1 MCDLSKDYYIIISKT
16 YFMRGDV
23 MKKLLL
29 GFIFIF
35 SFFSL
40 LNVPTLAQIKTSFI
54 SDLDGLTLV
63 SNIAAEPNSYS
74 NMFDPGFTVYPGFPQ
89 QGLYSVISPKTGAIY
104 CNLDNDPEMEII
116 FGAGETLYAV
126 NLDGSAV
133 TGWPKTFTQ
142 YYEAVWTVSFGDI
155 DGDGEGEIVTG
166 IGGPL
171 GGHIQAF
178 HKDGSIVTGFPVNV
192 GKYPMSPSLADLD
205 GNGTMEI
212 ILGTRTYKAFV
223 YNGDGTVYPGWPK
236 QMDKYVASSASAG
249 DVDND
254 GIMDVVMES
263 RNFLY
268 VWNKDGQILPGFP
281 FPILDS
287 LVGSNSYS
295 APVLADLTGD
305 GKKEIIFCSHS
316 SAVDSGGIIYV
327 VKYDGTNLPGFPAFV
342 PNWIY
347 GAPIVADIDGD
358 SQLEIIIGE
367 YGSSPTP
374 YFSIFAYNVDGSM
387 VSNFPMGPYHGSAN
401 QITVADIDNDNE
413 FEIIFDEN
421 VTENGLGRYRAL
433 NMDGTDVTGWPLEL
447 NQNTSFQQPLLGD
460 LNNDGIL
467 DMVGGSFN
475 FDISNKQVFLY
486 AWNTGLPYNPTK
498 IVNPMYQFNPQH
510 TGIFVDPSII
520 PVELESFTATADDQK
535 INLIWVTAT
544 ELNNSGFEIEK
555 SIDNLIWNK
564 IGFVNG
570 RGTTTEKSYYS
581 FNDNNP
587 NDGKSYYRLKQ
598 VDYAGTSTYSS
609 IVAITFG
616 IPVNFSLEQN
626 YPNPFNPATIIKYNI
641 PEEST
646 VQLRIVNIVGEV
658 VTELLNENQSAGIHT
673 KLFNAS
679 KLSSGIY
686 FAVLNASSLNSGK
699 VHSDLIKMIYMK

>member
-1 MCDLSKDYYIIISKT
+1 MKQLMIS
-16 YFMRGDV
+16 
-23 MKKLLL
+23 
-29 GFIFIF
+29 I
-35 SFFSL
+35 FSL
-40 LNVPTLAQIKTSFI
+40 LVLFNISTSAQLKTNFI
-54 SDLDGLTLV
+54 PDLDGV
-63 SNIAAEPNSYS
+63 SLSSDISVESNYYS
-74 NMFDPGFTVYPGFPQ
+74 DMYDPGFTVYPGFPK
-89 QGLYSVISPKTGAIY
+89 QGLYTVISPKTGAIY
-104 CNLDNDPEMEII
+104 CNLDADPEMEII
-116 FGAGETLYAV
+116 FGGGETLYAV

-155 DGDGEGEIVTG
+155 DGDGEGEVVAG

-178 HKDGSIVTGFPVNV
+178 HKDGSVVTGFPVNV
-192 GKYPMSPSLADLD
+192 GKYPMSPTLADID

-212 ILGTRTYKAFV
+212 ILGTRTYKAYV

-236 QMDKYVASSASAG
+236 QMDRYVASSASAG

-254 GIMDVVMES
+254 GVMDIVMES
-263 RNFLY
+263 RSFLY
-268 VWNKDGQILPGFP
+268 AWNKDGLPLPGFP
-281 FPILDS
+281 YMILDT
-287 LVGSNSYS
+287 LTGSNSYS

-305 GKKEIIFCSHS
+305 GKLEIVFCSHS
-316 SAVDSGGIIYV
+316 DATNAGGIIYA
-327 VKYDGTNLPGFPAFV
+327 VKFDGTNLPGFPKTV

-358 SQLEIIIGE
+358 TELEIVIGE

-374 YFSIFAYNVDGSM
+374 AFSVFAYNVDGSM

-401 QITVADIDNDNE
+401 QITIADIDNDNE

-447 NQNTSFQQPLLGD
+447 MQNTSFQQPLLGD

-467 DMVGGSFN
+467 DLVGGSFN
-475 FDISNKQVFLY
+475 FDINNKQVFLY

-510 TGIFVDPSII
+510 TGKFVDPSTI
-520 PVELESFTATADDQK
+520 PVELESFTATVNDKK
-535 INLIWVTAT
+535 INLNWVTAT

-555 SIDNLIWNK
+555 STDNLTWNK

-570 RGTTTEKSYYS
+570 KGTTTEKSYYS
-581 FNDNNP
+581 FEDNNP
-587 NDGKSYYRLKQ
+587 TNGKSYYRLKQ
-598 VDYAGTSTYSS
+598 IDYDGTSTYSS
-609 IVAITFG
+609 IAAIEFG
-616 IPVNFSLEQN
+616 MPVVFSLEQN
-626 YPNPFNPATIIKYNI
+626 YPNPFNPATIIKYNL

-646 VQLRIVNIVGEV
+646 VQLKIVNIVGEI
-658 VTELLNENQSAGIHT
+658 VTELMNENQSTGNHS

-679 KLSSGIY
+679 NLSSGIY
-686 FAVLNASSLNSGK
+686 FAVLNASSLSTGK
-699 VHSDLIKMIYMK
+699 SYSSMIKMIYMK

>member
-1 MCDLSKDYYIIISKT
+1 
-16 YFMRGDV
+16 

-29 GFIFIF
+29 GFIFVF
-35 SFFSL
+35 NFLAL
-40 LNVPTLAQIKTSFI
+40 LNFPASAQIKTNFI
-54 SDLDGLTLV
+54 SDLDGLSPV
-63 SNIAAEPNSYS
+63 SNIAAESNSYS
-74 NMFDPGFTVYPGFPQ
+74 DMFDPGFTVYLGFPQ

-104 CNLDNDPEMEII
+104 CNLDADPEMEII

-126 NLDGSAV
+126 NLDGTSV
-133 TGWPKTFTQ
+133 NGWPKTFAQ
-142 YYEAVWTVSFGDI
+142 YYEAVWTVSFGNI
-155 DGDGEGEIVTG
+155 DGDSEEEVVAG

-178 HKDGSIVTGFPVNV
+178 HKDGSVVTGFPVNV
-192 GKYPMSPSLADLD
+192 GKYPMSATLSDLD

-281 FPILDS
+281 FAILDS
-287 LVGSNSYS
+287 TVGSNSYS

-327 VKYDGTNLPGFPAFV
+327 VKYDGTNLPGFPTFV

-358 SQLEIIIGE
+358 SELEIIIGE
-367 YGSSPTP
+367 YGASPTP
-374 YFSIFAYNVDGSM
+374 AFSVFAYNVDGSL

-401 QITVADIDNDNE
+401 QITIADIDNDNE

-421 VTENGLGRYRAL
+421 VTETGLGRYRAL
-433 NMDGTDVTGWPLEL
+433 NMDGTDASGWPLEL
-447 NQNTSFQQPLLGD
+447 MQNTSFQQPLLGD

-467 DMVGGSFN
+467 DLVGGSFN
-475 FDISNKQVFLY
+475 FDIANKQVFLY
-486 AWNTGLPYNPTK
+486 AWNTGLPYNPAK
-498 IVNPMYQFNPQH
+498 IVNSMYQFNPQH
-510 TGIFVDPSII
+510 TGIFVDPTVI
-520 PVELESFTATADDQK
+520 PVELESFTASVNYKQVNLNWKTAS
-535 INLIWVTAT
+535 

-555 SIDNLIWNK
+555 STDNFIWNK

-570 RGTTTEKSYYS
+570 KGTTTEKSDYS
-581 FNDNNP
+581 FDDNNP
-587 NDGKSYYRLKQ
+587 INGKSYYRLKQ
-598 VDYAGTSTYSS
+598 IDYDGTFTYSS
-609 IVAITFG
+609 IVAINFG
-616 IPVNFSLEQN
+616 IPVDFLLEQN

-641 PEEST
+641 IEESS
-646 VQLRIVNIVGEV
+646 VQLKIVNIVGEV
-658 VTELLNENQSAGIHT
+658 VTELVNENQSAGNHS

-686 FAVLNASSLNSGK
+686 LAVLSASSLNSGK
-699 VHSDLIKMIYMK
+699 VYSSMIKMIYMK

>member
-1 MCDLSKDYYIIISKT
+1 MKQLMIS
-16 YFMRGDV
+16 
-23 MKKLLL
+23 
-29 GFIFIF
+29 I
-35 SFFSL
+35 FSL
-40 LNVPTLAQIKTSFI
+40 LVLFNISTSAQLKTNFI
-54 SDLDGLTLV
+54 PDLDGVVPV
-63 SNIAAEPNSYS
+63 SDISIESNNYS
-74 NMFDPGFTVYPGFPQ
+74 DMYDPGFTVYPGFPK

-104 CNLDNDPEMEII
+104 CNLDTDPEMEII

-155 DGDGEGEIVTG
+155 DGDGEGEVVAG

-192 GKYPMSPSLADLD
+192 GKYPMSATLADLD
-205 GNGTMEI
+205 GNSTMEI
-212 ILGTRTYKAFV
+212 ILGTRTYKAYV

-236 QMDKYVASSASAG
+236 QMDRYVASSASAG
-249 DVDND
+249 DVDNN
-254 GIMDVVMES
+254 GVMDVVMES
-263 RNFLY
+263 RSFLY
-268 VWNKDGQILPGFP
+268 AWNKDGMPLPGFP
-281 FPILDS
+281 YMILDT
-287 LVGSNSYS
+287 LTGSNSYS

-305 GKKEIIFCSHS
+305 GKLEIIFCSHS
-316 SAVDSGGIIYV
+316 DATDAGGIIYA
-327 VKYDGTNLPGFPAFV
+327 VKYDGTSLPGFPKTV

-358 SQLEIIIGE
+358 SELEIIIGE
-367 YGSSPTP
+367 YGASPTP
-374 YFSIFAYNVDGSM
+374 AFSVFAYNVDGSM

-401 QITVADIDNDNE
+401 QITVADIDNDNQ

-421 VTENGLGRYRAL
+421 VTENNLGRYRAL

-467 DMVGGSFN
+467 DIVGGSFN
-475 FDISNKQVFLY
+475 FDINNKQVFLY
-486 AWNTGLPYNPTK
+486 AWNTGLPYNATK

-510 TGIFVDPSII
+510 TGVYVDPSTI
-520 PVELESFTATADDQK
+520 PVELESFIATADDQK
-535 INLIWVTAT
+535 INLNWVTAT

-555 SIDNLIWNK
+555 STDNLIWNK

-570 RGTTTEKSYYS
+570 KGTTTEKSYYS

-587 NDGKSYYRLKQ
+587 TDGKSYYRLKQ
-598 VDYAGTSTYSS
+598 IDYDGTFTYSS
-609 IVAITFG
+609 IVAINFG

-646 VQLRIVNIVGEV
+646 VQLKIVNIVGEV
-658 VTELLNENQSAGIHT
+658 VTELMNENQSAGNHS

-679 KLSSGIY
+679 NLSSGIY

-699 VHSDLIKMIYMK
+699 VYSGMIKMIYMK

>member
-1 MCDLSKDYYIIISKT
+1 MKNFYFISL
-16 YFMRGDV
+16 YV
-23 MKKLLL
+23 LIL
-29 GFIFIF
+29 
-35 SFFSL
+35 FSL
-40 LNVPTLAQIKTSFI
+40 LNISTVAQTKSGFIPDLDNPALI
-54 SDLDGLTLV
+54 SD
-63 SNIAAEPNSYS
+63 IAVESNSYS
-74 NMFDPGFTVYPGFPQ
+74 DMYDPGFTVYPGFPQ

-104 CNLDNDPEMEII
+104 CNLDSDTDMEII

-126 NLDGSAV
+126 NLDGSPV

-155 DGDGEGEIVTG
+155 DGDGEGEVVAG
-166 IGGPL
+166 IGGPF
-171 GGHIQAF
+171 GGHMQAF
-178 HKDGSIVTGFPVNV
+178 HKDGSSVIGFPVNV
-192 GKYPMSPSLADLD
+192 GKYPMSPTLADLD
-205 GNGTMEI
+205 GNGSMEI
-212 ILGTRTYKAFV
+212 ILGTRTYKAYV

-236 QMDKYVASSASAG
+236 QMDRYVASSASSG

-254 GIMDVVMES
+254 GVIDIVMES

-268 VWNKDGQILPGFP
+268 VWNKDGQPLPGFP
-281 FPILDS
+281 YVILDT
-287 LVGSNSYS
+287 LTGSNSYS

-305 GKKEIIFCSHS
+305 GKLEIIFCSHS
-316 SAVDSGGIIYV
+316 DATDAGGIIYA
-327 VKYDGTNLPGFPAFV
+327 VKYDGTSLPGFPKTV

-358 SQLEIIIGE
+358 SQPEIVIGE
-367 YGSSPTP
+367 YGASPTP
-374 YFSIFAYNVDGSM
+374 YFSVFAYNVDGTM
-387 VSNFPMGPYHGSAN
+387 VTDFPMGPYHGSAN

-421 VTENGLGRYRAL
+421 VTEGGLGRYRAL

-447 NQNTSFQQPLLGD
+447 MQNTSFQQPLLGD

-486 AWNTGLPYNPTK
+486 VWDTGLPYNPTK
-498 IVNPMYQFNPQH
+498 IVNAMYQFNPQH
-510 TGIFVDPSII
+510 TGIYIDPSTI
-520 PVELESFTATADDQK
+520 PVELESFTASISDNDITL
-535 INLIWVTAT
+535 NWVTAS
-544 ELNNSGFEIEK
+544 ELNNLGFDILR
-555 SIDNLIWNK
+555 SNQNDDNWNK
-564 IGFVNG
+564 IAFVNG
-570 RGTTTEKSYYS
+570 KGTTTEKSYYS

-587 NDGKSYYRLKQ
+587 TDGKLYYRLKQ
-598 VDYAGTSTYSS
+598 IDYDGTFTYSS
-609 IVAITFG
+609 IVAINFG
-616 IPVNFSLEQN
+616 IPINFSLEQN

-646 VQLRIVNIVGEV
+646 VQLKIVNIVGEA
-658 VTELLNENQSAGIHT
+658 VTELMNENQSAGNHS
-673 KLFNAS
+673 KLFNAY

-699 VHSDLIKMIYMK
+699 AYSSMIKMIYIK